1 MFWYAPGVMY
11 TILCALAVC
20 LVLLGHGE
28 ALRCHLG
35 STSSGRSLSRRSLR
49 MASSDFAVVGV
60 AGGAAETVSCR
71 LLAEGKKVVTILDRA
86 PSSPI
91 IVEEAKKNGGVYI
104 SEDLESD
111 IQSLIPGMTA
121 PASLSSVLGGK
132 VVIAVGDPG
141 DDDLRGNG
149 DGDDGFGR
157 FVKKVP
163 SPALPMLAKLAKTI
177 PDNIASLVLTMSV
190 SEDEDAMKA
199 GFAPFGA
206 PASSKLF
213 REWCESKGKSFSL
226 FRYGTLSGGVTGN
239 APVPFVGL
247 PTADPELHPSYAM
260 RSCVLTRPFGNLFTV
275 TNEDMC
281 TRDTLAEA
289 IVQSVERT
297 TPVEAQVLSTE
308 GKALS
313 KAEWSNSF
321 QRLST
326 AGSSELLRLEFA
338 SINKL
343 KQFNTWICTS
353 WFPSALIDANA
364 AIILR
369 GARPV
374 RALSRG
380 DGKIE
385 LVWEEM
391 GSDLS
396 VSKAGSLS
404 MEITE
409 DPPAL
414 VVTRAQAGVLPGEV
428 ELMDHLVENAQTI
441 YKKKLASPVV

>member
-1 MFWYAPGVMY
+1 M
-11 TILCALAVC
+11 
-20 LVLLGHGE
+20 
-28 ALRCHLG
+28 
-35 STSSGRSLSRRSLR
+35 
-49 MASSDFAVVGV
+49 
-60 AGGAAETVSCR
+60 
-71 LLAEGKKVVTILDRA
+71 
-86 PSSPI
+86 
-91 IVEEAKKNGGVYI
+91 EEAKKNGGVYI
-104 SEDLESD
+104 SEDLEGE
-111 IQSLIPGMTA
+111 IQSLVPGMTA
-121 PASLSSVLGGK
+121 PTSLSSVLGGK

-177 PDNIASLVLTMSV
+177 PENIASLVLTMSA
-190 SEDEDAMKA
+190 SEDEEAMKA

-247 PTADPELHPSYAM
+247 PTADPELHPSYAL
-260 RSCVLTRPFGNLFTV
+260 RSCVLTRPFGNLVTV
-275 TNEDMC
+275 TKDDMC

-289 IVQSVERT
+289 IVQSVGRSM
-297 TPVEAQVLSTE
+297 PVEAQVLSTE

-313 KAEWSNSF
+313 QAEWSSSF

-326 AGSSELLRLEFA
+326 EGSSQLLRLEFA

-343 KQFNTWICTS
+343 KQFNTWLCST

-364 AIILR
+364 AIILT

-380 DGKIE
+380 DSTVE
-385 LVWEEM
+385 VVWEQINP
-391 GSDLS
+391 DLS
-396 VSKAGSLS
+396 VTRAGSLN

-414 VVTRAQAGVLPGEV
+414 TVTRAQAGALPGEV
-428 ELMDHLVENAQTI
+428 ELMDNLVENVGTI
-441 YKKKLASPVV
+441 YKKKLVSPVA

>member
-1 MFWYAPGVMY
+1 MLPIFN
-11 TILCALAVC
+11 TLSIC
-20 LVLLGHGE
+20 LMLLWQGM
-28 ALRCHLG
+28 ALRCHRDSP
-35 STSSGRSLSRRSLR
+35 STSSRRVLR
-49 MASSDFAVVGV
+49 QHMRMMGSDFAVVGV

-71 LLAEGKKVVTILDRA
+71 LLEEGKNVVTILDRE
-86 PSSPI
+86 PSSPVI
-91 IVEEAKKNGGVYI
+91 MEEAKKNGGVYI
-104 SEDLESD
+104 SEDLEGE
-111 IQSLIPGMTA
+111 IQSLVPGMTA
-121 PASLSSVLGGK
+121 PTSLSSVLGGK

-177 PDNIASLVLTMSV
+177 PENIASLVLTMSA
-190 SEDEDAMKA
+190 SEDEEAMKA

-247 PTADPELHPSYAM
+247 PTADPELHPSYAL
-260 RSCVLTRPFGNLFTV
+260 RSCVLTRPFGNLVTV
-275 TNEDMC
+275 TKEDMC

-289 IVQSVERT
+289 IVQSVERSM
-297 TPVEAQVLSTE
+297 PVEAQVLSTE

-313 KAEWSNSF
+313 QAEWSSSF

-326 AGSSELLRLEFA
+326 EGSSQLLRLEFA

-343 KQFNTWICTS
+343 KQFNTWLCST

-364 AIILR
+364 AIILT

-380 DGKIE
+380 DSTVE
-385 LVWEEM
+385 VVWEQINP
-391 GSDLS
+391 DLS
-396 VSKAGSLS
+396 VTRAGSLN

-414 VVTRAQAGVLPGEV
+414 TVTRAQAGALPGEV
-428 ELMDHLVENAQTI
+428 ELMDNLVENVGTI
-441 YKKKLASPVV
+441 YKKKLVSPVA

>member
-1 MFWYAPGVMY
+1 MLPIFNTLSICFM
-11 TILCALAVC
+11 
-20 LVLLGHGE
+20 LLWQGM
-28 ALRCHLG
+28 ALRCHPDSL
-35 STSSGRSLSRRSLR
+35 STSSRRVLR
-49 MASSDFAVVGV
+49 QHMRMMGSDFAVVGV

-71 LLAEGKKVVTILDRA
+71 LLEEGKNVVTILDRE
-86 PSSPI
+86 PSSPVI
-91 IVEEAKKNGGVYI
+91 MEEAKKNGGVYI
-104 SEDLESD
+104 IEDLEGD
-111 IQSLIPGMTA
+111 IQSLVPGMTA
-121 PASLSSVLGGK
+121 PTSLSSVLGGK

-177 PDNIASLVLTMSV
+177 PENIASLVLTMSA
-190 SEDEDAMKA
+190 SEDEEAMKA

-247 PTADPELHPSYAM
+247 PTADPELHPSYEL
-260 RSCVLTRPFGNLFTV
+260 RSCVLTRPFGNLV
-275 TNEDMC
+275 TLTKEDIC

-289 IVQSVERT
+289 IVQSVGRS

-313 KAEWSNSF
+313 QAEWSSSF

-326 AGSSELLRLEFA
+326 EGSSQLLRLEFA

-343 KQFNTWICTS
+343 KQLNTWLCST

-364 AIILR
+364 AIILT

-380 DGKIE
+380 DSTVE
-385 LVWEEM
+385 VVWEQINP
-391 GSDLS
+391 DLS
-396 VSKAGSLS
+396 VTRAGSLN

-409 DPPAL
+409 NPPAL
-414 VVTRAQAGVLPGEV
+414 TVTRAQAGALPGEV
-428 ELMDHLVENAQTI
+428 ELMDNLVENVGTI
-441 YKKKLASPVV
+441 YKKKLVSPVA